1 MPRIYSGIIDTI
13 GNSVCRVSFGFP
25 RPAALR
31 IACVLIALLT
41 WNLVR
46 AADALPATAPA
57 TVLGAESDLL
67 QKLLQRIEQL
77 ERREAA
83 RAASE
88 SAPTNL
94 VTAPLLK
101 KISELEQKLAAIEG
115 SKVLPEIAVTSDDAP
130 STTELQ
136 RKIQAIETKNAQ
148 DAATAAARS
157 RQQPRVSIGASGFQ
171 FTSADTNFSLSL
183 KGLVQTDHYLFV
195 GDNPLSQGNDGFVLR
210 RVRLAAQ
217 GTLGRNFEY
226 LIVPQ
231 YGGYSADPVQI
242 LDASVSFK
250 PSKSFEVR
258 AGKFKGP
265 VGLEL
270 LQSINV
276 LPFNERSMV
285 SGLVPQRSVGF
296 QVSGSLWDGA
306 VSASAGVFNAAGDLR
321 NPQNFD
327 FTDDREY
334 AGRLFFQPFKGTEL
348 KPVKGLGFGLG
359 GSYSLISSNV
369 LGLPSPVGGS
379 EPGYTTS
386 PGVQQFF
393 AYNPLAGPVVAD
405 GAHWRLSPQGS
416 WYWGPFGLL
425 GEYVVSSQGV
435 YNSSTF
441 RSARLAH
448 SGWQV
453 TADWVLTG
461 ESASFGGVTPKN
473 PFQWGSPGW
482 GAWQLVGR
490 FSQFDVDK
498 NAFPAFSNPDFSASG
513 ADAWSVGIN
522 WWLNRNARILT
533 SFTHTAFTGGGA
545 PPNLAAPASL
555 LTPAIVTAQDE
566 NVVASRIQISF

>member
-1 MPRIYSGIIDTI
+1 MLTCARLW
-13 GNSVCRVSFGFP
+13 
-25 RPAALR
+25 AAGDSSS
-31 IACVLIALLT
+31 I
-41 WNLVR
+41 
-46 AADALPATAPA
+46 APA
-57 TVLGAESDLL
+57 GVSGSEHDLL
-67 QKLLQRIEQL
+67 QKLLHRIEQL

-88 SAPTNL
+88 SAATNQA
-94 VTAPLLK
+94 TAPLLK
-101 KISELEQKLAAIEG
+101 KISELEQKLSAIEG
-115 SKVLPEIAVTSDDAP
+115 SKVLPEIAVAPDDAP

-136 RKIQAIETKNAQ
+136 QKIQALEKKNAQ
-148 DAATAAARS
+148 DAEAAAARS
-157 RQQPRVSIGASGFQ
+157 RQQPRVSLGASGFQ

-210 RVRLAAQ
+210 RVRLSAQ

-226 LIVPQ
+226 QIVPQ

-242 LDASVSFK
+242 LDASIAFK
-250 PSKSFEVR
+250 PSKSFELR

-285 SGLVPQRSVGF
+285 SGLVPQRNIGI
-296 QVSGSLWDGA
+296 QLSGSLWDGL
-306 VSASAGVFNAAGDLR
+306 VSGSAGVFNSAGDLR

-327 FTDDREY
+327 FTDDREF
-334 AGRLFFQPFKGTEL
+334 AGRLFFRPFQGTDL
-348 KPVKGLGFGLG
+348 KPVQGLGFGLG

-369 LGLPSPVGGS
+369 LGLPSAVGGS

-416 WYWGPFGLL
+416 WYWGSFGLL

-473 PFQWGSPGW
+473 PFLWGSPGW

-498 NAFPAFSNPDFSASG
+498 NAFPAFSNPDYSASG

-522 WWLNRNARILT
+522 WWLNRNARVLT
-533 SFTHTAFTGGGA
+533 SFTHTSFTGGGA
-545 PPNLAAPASL
+545 SPNLAAPASL
-555 LTPAIVTAQDE
+555 LTPATVTAQDE

>member
-1 MPRIYSGIIDTI
+1 
-13 GNSVCRVSFGFP
+13 
-25 RPAALR
+25 
-31 IACVLIALLT
+31 
-41 WNLVR
+41 
-46 AADALPATAPA
+46 
-57 TVLGAESDLL
+57 
-67 QKLLQRIEQL
+67 
-77 ERREAA
+77 
-83 RAASE
+83 
-88 SAPTNL
+88 
-94 VTAPLLK
+94 
-101 KISELEQKLAAIEG
+101 
-115 SKVLPEIAVTSDDAP
+115 
-130 STTELQ
+130 
-136 RKIQAIETKNAQ
+136 
-148 DAATAAARS
+148 
-157 RQQPRVSIGASGFQ
+157 VSIGASGFQ
-171 FTSADTNFSLSL
+171 FTSADTNFSLNL

-231 YGGYSADPVQI
+231 YGGYGAEPVQI
-242 LDASVSFK
+242 LDASISFK
-250 PSKSFEVR
+250 PAKSFEIR

-270 LQSINV
+270 LQSINH

-285 SGLVPQRSVGF
+285 SGLVPQRSIGV
-296 QVSGSLWDGA
+296 QASGSLWDGL
-306 VSASAGVFNAAGDLR
+306 VSGSAGVFNSAGDLR

-327 FTDDREY
+327 FTDDREF
-334 AGRLFFQPFKGTEL
+334 AGRLFFRPFQGTDL

-359 GSYSLISSNV
+359 GSYSQISSNA
-369 LGLPSPVGGS
+369 LGLPSAVGGS
-379 EPGYTTS
+379 ESGYTTS

-498 NAFPAFSNPDFSASG
+498 DAFPAFANPDYSASG

-533 SFTHTAFTGGGA
+533 SFTHTSFTGGGA